1 MIGKAIGLL
10 AVMTAAI
17 VVVPVQI
24 VLMIYRRHQR
34 KKDSKAADDT
44 RGRAIPATRPTYR
57 RKGTRLVNIDG
68 RIWT

>member
-44 RGRAIPATRPTYR
+44 RGRAIPVTSPTYR